1 MSSQVANWNGSRK
14 ARRPS
19 ASVITRA
26 APRTLGELGQRRV
39 ERLGRD
45 AQSGSRSPRGQPYP
59 AAAAARKGS
68 RAHRQDTLRALHWTR
83 PDPGGSL
90 ASARQRGI
98 GEPVGEIEVMVTY
111 WTVSGPV
118 VVHFGREWSTFS
130 WEDRCAHAQRVGFTG
145 LGLWHADVEHQ
156 LETTTLAGDG
166 QVFRDH
172 GLKYLEVEFLADF
185 FAPEGSEARKASDA
199 QRRKL
204 FETAAAFDAHHIK
217 VGNIP
222 ETPVRARPGDRG
234 VRGAVRRRRQPHRRQ
249 GRLRD
254 HPVRPQRRH
263 ARGRRCAWSAR
274 PTGPTA
280 GWPSTPGTWASCG
293 IDPERA
299 GARSP
304 PSTSPGWSC
313 PTASSS
319 TWRTRSTRSINHRAA
334 PGRGRVR
341 HPRVRRARCTEA
353 GYPGP
358 WGAEILS
365 EKLRNLPIEQEF
377 DRAYETT
384 LAQVR
389 AGVE

>member
-1 MSSQVANWNGSRK
+1 
-14 ARRPS
+14 
-19 ASVITRA
+19 
-26 APRTLGELGQRRV
+26 
-39 ERLGRD
+39 
-45 AQSGSRSPRGQPYP
+45 
-59 AAAAARKGS
+59 
-68 RAHRQDTLRALHWTR
+68 
-83 PDPGGSL
+83 
-90 ASARQRGI
+90 
-98 GEPVGEIEVMVTY
+98 VGEIEVMVTY

-156 LETTTLAGDG
+156 LESTTLAEMAT
-166 QVFRDH
+166 VFRDH

-185 FAPEGSEARKASDA
+185 FTPQGSEARQASDV

-222 ETPVRARPGDRG
+222 ETPCELDRVIEEYAALCDDAANHTDAKVAYEIIPFDPNVGTLEAGLRLVTEADRPNGGLAIDTWHMG
-234 VRGAVRRRRQPHRRQ
+234 K
-249 GRLRD
+249 LR
-254 HPVRPQRRH
+254 
-263 ARGRRCAWSAR
+263 
-274 PTGPTA
+274 
-280 GWPSTPGTWASCG
+280 
-293 IDPERA
+293 IEPERLA
-299 GARSP
+299 TIPAQHIAWVELSDGQQEYMEDKLDEV
-304 PSTSPGWSC
+304 
-313 PTASSS
+313 
-319 TWRTRSTRSINHRAA
+319 INHREL
-334 PGRGRVR
+334 PGEGEFDIAGYVNALHR
-341 HPRVRRARCTEA
+341 A

-389 AGVE
+389 AGVA